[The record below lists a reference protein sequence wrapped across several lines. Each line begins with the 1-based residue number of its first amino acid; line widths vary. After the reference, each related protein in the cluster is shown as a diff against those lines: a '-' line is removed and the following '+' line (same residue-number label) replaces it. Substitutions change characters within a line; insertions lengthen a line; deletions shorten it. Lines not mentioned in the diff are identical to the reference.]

1 MKTHPKPFLA
11 YILPFLAVIPL
22 TLSFYI
28 CLSALQNIHTG
39 TMLNSLSLQTWE
51 KLNADLEYLS
61 EQGDTVAQNPSIATH
76 LLNENYET
84 LLAIMLSE
92 KESRHIGLMGLTNAE
107 GYIVTRTKSIASLGE
122 HAFVTAPQ
130 GRALAAG
137 APSVR
142 SIEVSSFDEHQVLMT
157 TGRFIYSEN
166 AKIGALFANYLLDND
181 YAKKLQQQQLASAAK
196 QADIAFYTD
205 VHGIYGSS
213 FSDAGTAEAIQAYF
227 TQAHIPD
234 ANNVSFLTFDG
245 QEYVVKNL
253 RFKGLEGSHTGAL
266 IFLPIVSQSWLV
278 LQAFVA
284 ALLLALVS
292 DIMLSRSKR

>member
-22 TLSFYI
+22 TLSFYV

-39 TMLNSLSLQTWE
+39 TTLNSLSLQTWE
-51 KLNADLEYLS
+51 KLNADLKYLS
-61 EQGDTVAQNPSIATH
+61 EQGDIVAQNPSIATH

-166 AKIGALFANYLLDND
+166 EKIGALFAHYLLDND
-181 YAKKLQQQQLASAAK
+181 YAKQLQGERLAGIAEH
-196 QADIAFYTD
+196 ADIAFYTD

-213 FSDAGTAEAIQAYF
+213 FADTDAAETIQAYF
-227 TQAHIPD
+227 NPENLPD
-234 ANNVSFLTFDG
+234 ANSVSFLTFDG
-245 QEYVVKNL
+245 HDYIVK
-253 RFKGLEGSHTGAL
+253 
-266 IFLPIVSQSWLV
+266 
-278 LQAFVA
+278 
-284 ALLLALVS
+284 
-292 DIMLSRSKR
+292 